1 MSTAYKASRTLPVRV
16 ELVRQVKRRRTLVSY
31 LMMVLLPLLV
41 VAAVKFGPSSDDGGS
56 GGASSGGFGGGSLN
70 LIGLAT
76 NGAWNFTIVMLFFGS
91 GFLLNT
97 VFALFYGDTVASEA
111 SWSTLRYLLVAP
123 VPRRRVLAV
132 KLIVGLI
139 STLAIL
145 LVLVLSSFLLGWIAF
160 GGEGLATPLGGELG
174 AGESTARLAI
184 VTGYIAVTLL
194 VPAGVAFLASVS
206 TDVPL
211 GAVGAGVLVV
221 VVANILDIIDAL
233 GPLRQLLPTNYAS
246 AWSDALGP
254 AILWGDMAVG
264 LAYNV
269 GVFAGLVGIAFLRF
283 ERKDILS

>member
-1 MSTAYKASRTLPVRV
+1 MHGYSARRTLSVRL
-16 ELVRQVKRRRTLVSY
+16 ELIRQLRRRRTAVALALV
-31 LMMVLLPLLV
+31 LALPIVVVL
-41 VAAVKFGPSSDDGGS
+41 AVKFGPS
-56 GGASSGGFGGGSLN
+56 AGGGG
-70 LIGLAT
+70 GLADGELDVFGLMAT
-76 NGAWNFTIVMLFFGS
+76 GPWNFALSGLLFTS
-91 GFLLNT
+91 AFLL
-97 VFALFYGDTVASEA
+97 VLLAAMFLGDTVASEA

-123 VPRRRVLAV
+123 VPRRRVLLV
-132 KLIVGLI
+132 KLIVGLV
-139 STLAIL
+139 STLAVL
-145 LVLVLSSFLLGWIAF
+145 LVLVIDSFLLGWIAF

-174 AGESTARLAI
+174 GGESTMRLAI
-184 VTGYIAVTLL
+184 VTGYIAITLL

-254 AILWGDMAVG
+254 AVVWDQMAIG

-269 GVFAGLVGIAFLRF
+269 GVFAVLVGLAFLRF

>member
-1 MSTAYKASRTLPVRV
+1 MDGYSARRTLSVRL
-16 ELVRQVKRRRTLVSY
+16 ELIRQLRRRRTAVALALV
-31 LMMVLLPLLV
+31 LALPIVVVL
-41 VAAVKFGPSSDDGGS
+41 AVKFGPS
-56 GGASSGGFGGGSLN
+56 AGGGG
-70 LIGLAT
+70 GLADGELDVFGLMAT
-76 NGAWNFTIVMLFFGS
+76 GPWNFALSGLLFTS
-91 GFLLNT
+91 AFLL
-97 VFALFYGDTVASEA
+97 VLLAAMFLGDTVASEA

-123 VPRRRVLAV
+123 VPRRRVLLV
-132 KLIVGLI
+132 KLIVGLV
-139 STLAIL
+139 STLAVL
-145 LVLVLSSFLLGWIAF
+145 LVLVIASFLLGWIAF

-174 AGESTARLAI
+174 AGESTMRLAI
-184 VTGYIAVTLL
+184 ITGYIAVTLL

-254 AILWGDMAVG
+254 AIVWGDMAVG

-269 GVFAGLVGIAFLRF
+269 GVFAVLVGLAFLRF